1 MCKHTVYK
9 TSIEVTMLKATKVR
23 IYPTPE
29 QAEFLNRQFGAVR
42 FAYNK
47 ALHIISSKY
56 KRHGLKLKAKKD
68 LKPLL
73 AVAKT
78 SRKYHWLKD
87 FDSIALQQACINL
100 DKAFSRFFDPKLTS
114 RYPKF
119 KSKHGRQ
126 SSYHCMSVGCG
137 DDWVKVAKLKQPI
150 KARIHRKLE
159 GKLKSITLSRTVT
172 GEYYASLLHDDGLE
186 APAPIQ
192 SLDEDQVQALDMGL
206 THLAIDSSGD
216 KTPNPRFLKK
226 ASANLRRKQK
236 ALSRCKKGSKGRV
249 KARLKLAKAHQRLA
263 NARADFQHKLS
274 RQLIDENQA
283 VIVETLKVKNM
294 LKNRKLSKHI
304 ADASWPG
311 LIQKLE
317 YKAKKE
323 GKHLV
328 KIDQWF
334 ASSKT
339 CSCCGHKLEGLSLKV
354 RQWQCPSCSAWRDR
368 DINAALNIRAQG
380 ILKLKAA
387 GLSVSANG
395 GKRQSGH
402 VPVAA

>member
-1 MCKHTVYK
+1 
-9 TSIEVTMLKATKVR
+9 MLKATKVR

-47 ALHIISSKY
+47 ALHIISSQY

-73 AVAKT
+73 AVAKK

-100 DKAFSRFFDPKLTS
+100 DKAFQSFFDPKLPS
-114 RYPKF
+114 RYPMF
-119 KSKHGRQ
+119 KLKHGRQ
-126 SSYHCMSVGCG
+126 SSYHCMNVDCG
-137 DDWVKVAKLKQPI
+137 NDWIKVPKLKQPI
-150 KARIHRKLE
+150 KARIHRQLE
-159 GKLKSITLSRTVT
+159 GELKSITLSRTVT
-172 GEYYASLLHDDGLE
+172 GEYYASLLYEDGQGS
-186 APAPIQ
+186 PAPIQ
-192 SLDEDQVQALDMGL
+192 SLYAAQVLGLDMGL
-206 THLAIDSSGD
+206 THLAIDSNGT
-216 KTPNPRFLKK
+216 KKLNPRFLKN

-236 ALSRCKKGSKGRV
+236 ALSRCKKGSKGRA

-283 VIVETLKVKNM
+283 IIVETLKVKNM
-294 LKNRKLSKHI
+294 LKNKKLSKHI
-304 ADASWPG
+304 ADASWSG

-317 YKAKKE
+317 YKAKE
-323 GKHLV
+323 QGKHLV

-339 CSCCGHKLEGLSLKV
+339 CSCCGHKLEELSLNV
-354 RQWQCPSCSAWRDR
+354 RDWHCPACSTQHDR
-368 DINAALNIRAQG
+368 DINAALNIKAQG

>member
-1 MCKHTVYK
+1 M
-9 TSIEVTMLKATKVR
+9 IKATKVR

-47 ALHIISSKY
+47 ALHIISSQY
-56 KRHGLKLKAKKD
+56 KRHGTKLNAKRD
-68 LKPLL
+68 MKPLL
-73 AVAKT
+73 PVAKK
-78 SRKYHWLKD
+78 SRKYHWLKG
-87 FDSIALQQACINL
+87 FDSIALQQAVINL
-100 DKAFSRFFDPKLTS
+100 DKAFNNFFDPKLPA

-119 KSKHGRQ
+119 KRKHGKQ
-126 SSYHCMSVGCG
+126 SSYHCMSVSCG
-137 DDWVKVAKLKQPI
+137 DDWIKIPKMEPI
-150 KARIHRKLE
+150 KARIHRKVE
-159 GKLKSITLSRTVT
+159 GRLKSITLSRTVT
-172 GEYYASLLHDDGLE
+172 GEYYASLLHEDGAE

-192 SLDEDQVQALDMGL
+192 SLDESAVLALDMGL
-206 THLAIDSSGD
+206 THLVIDSGGK

-236 ALSRCKKGSKGRV
+236 ALSRCKKGSKGRA
-249 KARLKLAKAHQRLA
+249 KARLLVAKAHQRLT
-263 NARADFQHKLS
+263 NTRADFQHKLS
-274 RQLIDENQA
+274 RAIVDENQA

-304 ADASWPG
+304 ADASWTG

-317 YKAKKE
+317 YKAKE
-323 GKHLV
+323 QGKHLI

-339 CSCCGHKLEGLSLKV
+339 CSCCGHKLDDLPLTI
-354 RQWQCPSCSAWRDR
+354 RQWQCPACSAQNDR
-368 DINAALNIRAQG
+368 DINAALNIKAQG
-380 ILKLKAA
+380 ILKLKAE

-402 VPVAA
+402 APVAA

>member
-1 MCKHTVYK
+1 
-9 TSIEVTMLKATKVR
+9 MLKATKVR

-29 QAEFLNRQFGAVR
+29 QADFLKRQFGAVR

-68 LKPLL
+68 IKPLL

-100 DKAFSRFFDPKLTS
+100 DKAFQSFFDPKLPA
-114 RYPKF
+114 RHPKF
-119 KSKHGRQ
+119 KRKHGNQ
-126 SSYHCMSVGCG
+126 SSYHCTSISCG
-137 DDWVKVAKLKQPI
+137 GDWIKVPKLKQPI
-150 KARIHRKLE
+150 KARIHRQVE
-159 GKLKSITLSRTVT
+159 GELKSITLSRTVT
-172 GEYYASLLHDDGLE
+172 GEYYASLLYEDGQE

-192 SLDEDQVQALDMGL
+192 SLNAAQVLGLDMGL
-206 THLAIDSSGD
+206 THLVIDSNGT
-216 KTPNPRFLKK
+216 KKPNPRFLKK

-236 ALSRCKKGSKGRV
+236 ALSRCQKGSKGRA
-249 KARLKLAKAHQRLA
+249 KARFKLAKAHQRLA

-283 VIVETLKVKNM
+283 IIVETLKVKNM

-304 ADASWPG
+304 ADASWSS

-317 YKAKKE
+317 YKAKAQ

-328 KIDQWF
+328 KIEQWF

-339 CSCCGHKLEGLSLKV
+339 CSCCGHKLEELSLTV
-354 RQWQCPSCSAWRDR
+354 RDWHCPACSTQHDR
-368 DINAALNIRAQG
+368 DINAAFNIKAQG

>member
-1 MCKHTVYK
+1 M
-9 TSIEVTMLKATKVR
+9 IKATKVR

-47 ALHIISSKY
+47 ALHIISSQY
-56 KRHGLKLKAKKD
+56 KHHGLKLKAKKD
-68 LKPLL
+68 IKPLL
-73 AVAKT
+73 AVAKK

-87 FDSIALQQACINL
+87 FDSIALQQAVINL
-100 DKAFSRFFDPKLTS
+100 DKAFQSFFDPKLPA

-119 KSKHGRQ
+119 KRKHGRQ
-126 SSYHCMSVGCG
+126 SSYHCMSVSCG
-137 DDWVKVAKLKQPI
+137 DHWIKIPKMEPI
-150 KARIHRKLE
+150 KARVHRKVQ
-159 GKLKSITLSRTVT
+159 GRLKSITLSRTLT
-172 GEYYASLLHDDGLE
+172 GEYYASLLHEDGAE
-186 APAPIQ
+186 AAAPMQ
-192 SLDEDQVQALDMGL
+192 SLDESKVLGLDMGL
-206 THLAIDSSGD
+206 THLAIDSGGK

-236 ALSRCKKGSKGRV
+236 ALSRCKKGSQGRA

-304 ADASWPG
+304 ADASWTG

-317 YKAKKE
+317 YKAKE
-323 GKHLV
+323 QGKHLI

-339 CSCCGHKLEGLSLKV
+339 CSCCGHKLDDLPLTI
-354 RQWQCPSCSAWRDR
+354 RQWQCPACSAQNDR
-368 DINAALNIRAQG
+368 DINAALNIKAQG
-380 ILKLKAA
+380 ILKLKAE

-395 GKRQSGH
+395 GKRQSGR